1 MRRSC
6 NYSCTYLERLGARG
20 ERGVTNASS
29 SRVCGTQPGISAD
42 GLLKE
47 DFFGVEKSG
56 RWRRMSFTAAPH
68 SDPSSGLCGIG
79 DSLWSKG
86 IPTGRFSPGET
97 KHDIVVTRGKNLKSK
112 LS

>member
-6 NYSCTYLERLGARG
+6 NYSCTCLERLGTRG
-20 ERGVTNASS
+20 EKGVTSASS

-47 DFFGVEKSG
+47 DFLGVEKSG

-79 DSLWSKG
+79 DSLWSEG
-86 IPTGRFSPGET
+86 ILVGRFGPGE
-97 KHDIVVTRGKNLKSK
+97 K
-112 LS
+112 LA